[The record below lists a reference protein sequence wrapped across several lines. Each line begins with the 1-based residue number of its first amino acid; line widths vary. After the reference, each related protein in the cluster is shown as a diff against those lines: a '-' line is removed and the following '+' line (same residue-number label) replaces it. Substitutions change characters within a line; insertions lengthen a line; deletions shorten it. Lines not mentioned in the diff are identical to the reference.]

1 MGSQIVG
8 SLGVRKFWQV
18 GFRKGKIRGNKGC
31 YRKKCSAVN
40 LIFSSRIIFRFEI
53 TNKRLYVRFMHK
65 QKVTMLG
72 SLKLRL
78 PKSYEDGVY
87 NWL

>member
-18 GFRKGKIRGNKGC
+18 GFRKGKIHGNKGC
-31 YRKKCSAVN
+31 YRKKCS
-40 LIFSSRIIFRFEI
+40 RIICRFEI
-53 TNKRLYVRFMHK
+53 TIKRLYVRFMNK

-78 PKSYEDGVY
+78 PKSYENGVY
-87 NWL
+87 NWP